1 MIALPK
7 EDQMLMT
14 KDDMF
19 EQIVGLLGGRTA
31 EEIIFGVKS
40 TGASNDF
47 EQATG
52 LARSMVTE
60 YGMSD
65 KLGPVQYEG
74 NHQVFVGR
82 DYGQTKAYSEQVAYE
97 IDQEVRRILNEAHQK
112 AHEIIEAH
120 RAQHKLLEYE
130 TLDAKAIKSL
140 FEEGKMPEGTE
151 TEEYPSEKAQT
162 FEEAKR
168 ALEEKDAQKQAEEK
182 QDFKEAKDYFDA
194 EAKETKLHPE
204 EETKEVQDELKEEK
218 DETDKDA

>member
-1 MIALPK
+1 
-7 EDQMLMT
+7 MT
-14 KDDMF
+14 KDDLF

-31 EEIIFGVKS
+31 EELVFGVQS

-97 IDQEVRRILNEAHQK
+97 IDLEVRAILEK
-112 AHEIIEAH
+112 AHAKARSIIEEYHETHKLIAE
-120 RAQHKLLEYE
+120 KLLEFE
-130 TLDAKAIKSL
+130 TLDAKQINSL
-140 FEEGKMPEGTE
+140 FKEGRMPAGQEEF
-151 TEEYPSEKAQT
+151 PSEKQNAQT

-168 ALEEKDAQKQAEEK
+168 ALEARDAEK
-182 QDFKEAKDYFDA
+182 QTSEIADDA
-194 EAKETKLHPE
+194 ANQTSETTATP
-204 EETKEVQDELKEEK
+204 DEP
-218 DETDKDA
+218 TDSNNDPQV

>member
-7 EDQMLMT
+7 EDQFLMT
-14 KDDMF
+14 KEDMF

-31 EEIIFGVKS
+31 EEIIFNVQS

-47 EQATG
+47 EQATA

-65 KLGPVQYEG
+65 RLGPVQYEG

-82 DYGQTKAYSEQVAYE
+82 DYGQTKAYSEQVAFE
-97 IDQEVRRILNEAHQK
+97 IDQEVRKILMEAHDK
-112 AHEIIEAH
+112 AREIIEAH
-120 RAQHKLLEYE
+120 RAQHKLIAEKLLEFE

-140 FEEGKMPEGTE
+140 FEHGVMPEGTE
-151 TEEYPSEKAQT
+151 SNDYPSEKEAKT

-168 ALEEKDAQKQAEEK
+168 ALEEKTLKNKRKKNVILKKQNMN
-182 QDFKEAKDYFDA
+182 
-194 EAKETKLHPE
+194 
-204 EETKEVQDELKEEK
+204 
-218 DETDKDA
+218 